1 MKSQLILHLPHTSTE
16 IPVKTGYVASDEVL
30 QAEILK
36 LTDWHTA
43 DLFYSAEDIMVVAP
57 FSRIFCDTERF
68 PDDKQEVMAQF
79 DMGALYE
86 KTDAGDCLKVVSPEF
101 RTHVLTQYYW
111 PHHRR
116 LSKAVA
122 LQLKRYGKALIIDGH
137 SFPDVL
143 IEQSLDKRPD
153 RPDFNIGTDAFHTP
167 PALTDLSTGFF
178 GERGYSVG
186 IDWPYSGPIVP
197 LEYHQKDKRVS
208 SIMLEINRKLY
219 LKEGTSEQSV
229 GYASTK
235 SVVQEYLAF
244 IRKYLTC

>member
-1 MKSQLILHLPHTSTE
+1 MKFQLILHLPHTSTE

-79 DMGALYE
+79 GMGALYE

-143 IEQSLDKRPD
+143 IEQSLDKRPN

-167 PALTDLSTGFF
+167 QELTDLSAQFF
-178 GERGYSVG
+178 ESRGYTVG
-186 IDWPYSGPIVP
+186 IDWPYSGSIVP
-197 LEYHQKDKRVS
+197 NEFYQKEIRVN
-208 SIMLEINRKLY
+208 SIMLEINRKMY
-219 LKEGTSEQSV
+219 LKQGSTERSSE
-229 GYASTK
+229 YDSTK
-235 SVVQEYLAF
+235 AVVRAYLEL
-244 IRKYLTC
+244 IRKYF